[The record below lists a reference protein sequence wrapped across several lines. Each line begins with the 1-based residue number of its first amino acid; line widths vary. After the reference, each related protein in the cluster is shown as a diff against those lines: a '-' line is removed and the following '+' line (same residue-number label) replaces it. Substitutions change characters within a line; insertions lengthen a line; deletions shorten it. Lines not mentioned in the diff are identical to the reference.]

1 MIRQRLLKLSA
12 SLTAALFFSASGVSI
27 ASVDTTQL
35 NPRDVIDD
43 YRILRSSCAQMQ
55 GDERRDCFSRLN
67 QQTQQYQDAKERI
80 KSAQMLGL
88 RITSR

>member
-12 SLTAALFFSASGVSI
+12 SLTAALFLSASGVSI

>member
-1 MIRQRLLKLSA
+1 MPSQRLLKLSTSLITALLLSTSGTSFA
-12 SLTAALFFSASGVSI
+12 SADPTA
-27 ASVDTTQL
+27 L

-55 GDERRDCFSRLN
+55 GNERRDCFSRLN
-67 QQTQQYQDAKERI
+67 QQTEQYQNAKERI